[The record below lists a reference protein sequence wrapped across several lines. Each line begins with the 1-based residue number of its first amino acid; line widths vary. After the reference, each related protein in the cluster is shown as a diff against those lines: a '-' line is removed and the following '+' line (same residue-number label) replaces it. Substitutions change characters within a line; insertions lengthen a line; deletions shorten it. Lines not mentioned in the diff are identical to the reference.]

1 MAYAVLFNTMKIST
15 CLIFITILL
24 SCNKDPRDNIDG
36 IYQIPDYS
44 ETPTLKVENY
54 INRLFIDLISRE
66 PTDSEMVANIAFLRS
81 DELSIEIRDSLAYR
95 LQFDTTFSPGEGS
108 YNEAYF
114 YWFYE
119 KAKGRFYKEL
129 SADEIF
135 LEDINDLKGQALRD
149 SLNGDTVAASGANV
163 EINKLLNVINSRKNY
178 QNGVID
184 FNDMMR
190 YMIFNSVY
198 DFVNMNT
205 FNLIE
210 ASFDNLFYRYPIINE
225 RNVAFEM
232 IENNSSVIFMGEAG
246 STKDDYVRI
255 LTDSREFYNGM
266 VLWAYKSLL
275 ARDPQSLEAS
285 FSLKELITTKDYQKL
300 ERQLVT
306 TDEYA
311 QFTPT
316 YR

>member
-1 MAYAVLFNTMKIST
+1 MKYVA
-15 CLIFITILL
+15 CTILL
-24 SCNKDPRDNIDG
+24 ALLFFACNKDPKDNVEG
-36 IYQIPDYS
+36 VFPIPVYT

-66 PTDSEMVANIAFLRS
+66 PTDSEMVANIAFLRADS
-81 DELSIEIRDSLAYR
+81 LSIEIRDSLAYR

-135 LEDINDLKGQALRD
+135 EEDLGLFQDQALRD
-149 SLNGDTVAASGANV
+149 SLNGDTASATGINV
-163 EINKLLNVINSRKNY
+163 EINKLLNVLNSRKNY
-178 QNGVID
+178 QNGSIE

-205 FNLIE
+205 FNLVQ
-210 ASFDNLFYRYPIINE
+210 ASFDNLFYRFPIINE
-225 RNVAFEM
+225 RNLAFEM
-232 IENNSSVIFMGEAG
+232 IENNKSVIFMGEAG
-246 STKDDYVRI
+246 ATKDDYVRI

-266 VLWAYKSLL
+266 VLWAFRRLL

-285 FSLKELITTKDYQKL
+285 FALKELINTKDFQKL